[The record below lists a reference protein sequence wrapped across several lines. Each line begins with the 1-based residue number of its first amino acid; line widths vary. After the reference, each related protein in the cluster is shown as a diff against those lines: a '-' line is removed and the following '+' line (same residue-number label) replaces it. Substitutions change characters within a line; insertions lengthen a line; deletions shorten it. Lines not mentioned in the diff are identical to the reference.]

1 MKLYIL
7 SKMKY
12 IEKLKKESR
21 LEAMFI
27 AHVVAYWVCVF
38 VNIIKENLLDG
49 FFLIFQYISF

>member
-1 MKLYIL
+1 
-7 SKMKY
+7 MKY

-49 FFLIFQYISF
+49 FFLEKILDLVVRPVD